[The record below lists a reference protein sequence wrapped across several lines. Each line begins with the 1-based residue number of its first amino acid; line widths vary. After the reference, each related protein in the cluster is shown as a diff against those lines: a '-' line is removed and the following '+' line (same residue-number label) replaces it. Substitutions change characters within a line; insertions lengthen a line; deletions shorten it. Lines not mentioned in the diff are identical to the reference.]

1 MKETITTDDIPWK
14 DIDDSIDETLNQITD
29 EKLEDIK
36 KMLPGKVVYKPAPL
50 PAAQL
55 SPEQRK
61 FNQAMQMAITLSRS
75 QIVPMHFR
83 SKPDDVFA
91 AIQLG
96 SELGF
101 KPMQSLNCIVMIQG
115 NATLKAQTMLAL
127 IRSRC
132 PQAIIKITQE
142 VESATCFMARDKDDL
157 GYEAVWS
164 KEKAVRAKFAVAWD
178 KELKKIK
185 TKDNWENQPGN
196 MSKWRAVMEC
206 ARVIFPEVIMGL
218 YSAEE
223 IEDMNSGVDREEYKN
238 EKEQKLKDINADFQE
253 KKND

>member
-1 MKETITTDDIPWK
+1 MNNKITTEDIPWEPEE
-14 DIDDSIDETLNQITD
+14 DDTVSMTCTA
-29 EKLEDIK
+29 DIK
-36 KMLPGKVVYKPAPL
+36 EPTIKPGNVVHKPAPVL
-50 PAAQL
+50 AAQL

-83 SKPDDVFA
+83 GKADDVFA

-96 SELGF
+96 TELGF
-101 KPMQSLNCIVMIQG
+101 QPMQSLNCIVMIQG

-132 PQAIIKITQE
+132 PQAIIEIEQGKE
-142 VESATCFMARDKDDL
+142 DATCFMARNKEDK
-157 GYEAVWS
+157 GYKSEWS
-164 KEKAVRAKFAVAWD
+164 KEKAIGAKFAVAWD
-178 KELKKIK
+178 KELKKVK
-185 TKDNWENQPGN
+185 VKDNWENQPGN
-196 MSKWRAVMEC
+196 MAKWRAVMEC

-223 IEDMNSGVDREEYKN
+223 IEDMNSGVDKEEYKN